1 MLHGLSVLSMKECS
15 YRNDTPSM
23 VVLKCIGIDHFH
35 LERVVMPTE
44 TYLFSAPEDAR
55 VELWRLAQGGQ
66 ICQERADVQEFWVS
80 KPDAMNLEPPRERE
94 SSCVSR

>member
-1 MLHGLSVLSMKECS
+1 MLHEFLFSMKECS

-23 VVLKCIGIDHFH
+23 VVPKCIGIDHFH
-35 LERVVMPTE
+35 LERELTE
-44 TYLFSAPEDAR
+44 RICFQRLKML
-55 VELWRLAQGGQ
+55 ELWRLAQGVQ